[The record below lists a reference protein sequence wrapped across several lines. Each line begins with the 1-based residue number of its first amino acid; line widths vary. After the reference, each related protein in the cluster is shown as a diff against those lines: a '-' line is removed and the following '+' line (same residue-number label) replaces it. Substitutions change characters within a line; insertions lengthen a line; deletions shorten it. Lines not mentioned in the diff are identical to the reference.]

1 MKSFDDIKNMW
12 QQQAVQPQ
20 KDAAEIMAK
29 ARRTQSGMNRR
40 MIIEGLS
47 LFATFI
53 ILVLVMVMNDFDM
66 ATTYTGL
73 ILMILCILAFAC
85 IRIWQYRWLR
95 SIDLS
100 GEPRQVL
107 SQLEKY
113 YEVQKK
119 VNTKC
124 ILIYASVLNILFAFY
139 FIEILKP
146 FSITGKIITLVIYS
160 IWMMI
165 AIFVIGARSAKK
177 EDARMQAIINT
188 IKGREQA
195 LEEL

>member
-119 VNTKC
+119 VNTKW
-124 ILIYASVLNILFAFY
+124 IFIYASVLNISFAFY